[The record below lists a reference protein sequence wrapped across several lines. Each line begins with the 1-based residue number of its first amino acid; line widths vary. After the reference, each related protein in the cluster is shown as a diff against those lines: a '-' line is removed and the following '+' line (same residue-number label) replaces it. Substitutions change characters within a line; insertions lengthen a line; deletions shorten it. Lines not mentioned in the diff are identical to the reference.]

1 MYLDKKTKASLDLY
15 FDVPHKLEP
24 MSVKQ
29 LMKKFPEFDK
39 TMDGTCDEN
48 CLLFYY
54 KKNKETGVYEFQ
66 DDDAEQDIAELLGV
80 KVKSFELKGEE
91 EYTVKEGLN
100 AEQLEKH
107 KENIEMIRDGLKKLE
122 TM

>member
-1 MYLDKKTKASLDLY
+1 MYLDKKTKASLNLY
-15 FDVPHKLEP
+15 FDVPHKLKP

-29 LMKKFPEFDK
+29 LMKKFPHFDK

-54 KKNKETGVYEFQ
+54 KKNKETGYYEIQ
-66 DDDAEQDIAELLGV
+66 DDDAEKDIAELLGV
-80 KVKSFELKGEE
+80 KIKNFILEDEE
-91 EYTVKEGLN
+91 QPNESLTK
-100 AEQLEKH
+100 EQLELH
-107 KENIEMIRDGLKKLE
+107 KENIEMIRDEIEKLE

>member
-1 MYLDKKTKASLDLY
+1 MYLDKNRKASFDLY

-29 LMKKFPEFDK
+29 LMKKFPEFVE
-39 TMDGTCDEN
+39 TMDGTCEEN

-66 DDDAEQDIAELLGV
+66 DDDAEQDIADLLNV
-80 KVKSFELKGEE
+80 KIKNFILEDKEK
-91 EYTVKEGLN
+91 TVEGLSS
-100 AEQLEKH
+100 EQLEKH
-107 KENIEMIRDGLKKLE
+107 KENIEMIRDGLKQLE